1 MKILADQNMPLVEQ
15 FFKDMGEVERFDG
28 RQLTPEQ
35 LIDVDVL
42 LTRSVTQVDE
52 TMRSVGSRRRL
63 SNCDVRWRPCK
74 PATYLTLMGI
84 ILLRQLSFTVRGNGQ
99 QALRAVLRGWLIG
112 MGRCYR

>member
-42 LTRSVTQVDE
+42 LTRSVTQVNSE
-52 TMRSVGSRRRL
+52 LLAQTK
-63 SNCDVRWRPCK
+63 K
-74 PATYLTLMGI
+74 PS
-84 ILLRQLSFTVRGNGQ
+84 ILLGFKIVKGLLSLCICSLLMWHWCRQNQ
-99 QALRAVLRGWLIG
+99 N
-112 MGRCYR
+112 C